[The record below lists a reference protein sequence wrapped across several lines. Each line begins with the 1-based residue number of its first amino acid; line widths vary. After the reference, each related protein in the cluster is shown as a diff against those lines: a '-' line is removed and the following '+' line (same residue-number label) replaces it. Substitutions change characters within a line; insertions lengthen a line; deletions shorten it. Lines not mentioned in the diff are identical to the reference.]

1 MPDIIP
7 FPRPKRRTPTEEN
20 DRANQLLKQFVDTWK
35 IKNSNDRVN
44 AFYHLRTDIFDYVF
58 LVMDKPKILGDN

>member
-20 DRANQLLKQFVDTWK
+20 DRANQLLKQFVDT
-35 IKNSNDRVN
+35 
-44 AFYHLRTDIFDYVF
+44 
-58 LVMDKPKILGDN
+58 